1 MSKGIV
7 KALSYIKDMIEEIL
21 PKTDNHNGF
30 ICIDDGMGLVTPLAD
45 RFEGQRQFSLQVT
58 SLAMDD
64 GSTGLS
70 ARKRVT
76 IELNI
81 RYAIPAELGF
91 RIRMMTEDSSKL
103 IDKLKGPQYNF
114 NTTGIVSL
122 IPAQARAEEI
132 TDINGVGLGHLL
144 IIPFDLLYL
153 EE

>member
-7 KALSYIKDMIEEIL
+7 KGLSYIKDMIEEIL
-21 PKTDNHNGF
+21 PKTDTHQGF
-30 ICIDDGMGLVTPLAD
+30 ICIDDGTGLVTGLND
-45 RFEGQRQFSLQVT
+45 RFEGQRQFTLEVT

-76 IELNI
+76 IELNV

-91 RIRMMTEDSSKL
+91 RIRIMTEDSSKI

-114 NTTGIVSL
+114 NTTGIVSV
-122 IPAQARAEEI
+122 IPAQARAQEI

-144 IIPFDLLYL
+144 IIPFDLLYI